1 MDGMTRAVFE
11 RLDYE
16 AVRFAQE
23 RGCTRR
29 LKNAIRLAS
38 DCLANTLVSEWGEGD
53 LPDGGD
59 WLAYANCILAIGL
72 RIEPVKRARMAEP
85 SRDGA
90 GAVESSPARV
100 EPSRDGAGAVEPSQ
114 ALSDATIKPDPDAA
128 SFLSFDDA

>member
-1 MDGMTRAVFE
+1 MTCAVFE

-16 AVRFAQE
+16 AVRFARE

-72 RIEPVKRARMAEP
+72 RVESVKRARIAEP
-85 SRDGA
+85 SCDGA
-90 GAVESSPARV
+90 GAV

-114 ALSDATIKPDPDAA
+114 ALSDAIIKPDPDAT